1 MNNITLTIE
10 LCQEDRAR
18 LDNILTALQ
27 KSPLERAGEA
37 VGKMGEAVKAMA
49 EKVSAPAPEAPAPA
63 EEQQA
68 EPEPK
73 KQEAP
78 APAPAAP
85 EVTTEPEEPEE
96 TVPEVDTEP
105 EEPEETVPEVD
116 TATLQSKVVQLVNS
130 GKRDEAKAIILEY
143 ASCVSQVPAE
153 KRAEVLARLNKLE
166 G

>member
-1 MNNITLTIE
+1 MNNITLTVE
-10 LCQEDRAR
+10 LCAEDRAR
-18 LDNILTALQ
+18 LDNILAALQ
-27 KSPLERAGEA
+27 KSPLERAGDA

-49 EKVSAPAPEAPAPA
+49 AKVSAPAPEAPAPA
-63 EEQQA
+63 EELPF

-85 EVTTEPEEPEE
+85 EPKPAEAA
-96 TVPEVDTEP
+96 
-105 EEPEETVPEVD
+105 PEVD
-116 TATLQSKVVQLVNS
+116 TATLQSKVVQLVNG

>member
-18 LDNILTALQ
+18 LDNILAALEGQ
-27 KSPLERAGEA
+27 AVAPSIEAEPEPKKQEAQNSAGTPQNSAGTPQEA
-37 VGKMGEAVKAMA
+37 
-49 EKVSAPAPEAPAPA
+49 PAPAPA
-63 EEQQA
+63 EELPF

-78 APAPAAP
+78 APAPEPKPAPAPAA
-85 EVTTEPEEPEE
+85 
-96 TVPEVDTEP
+96 
-105 EEPEETVPEVD
+105 PEVD

>member
-18 LDNILTALQ
+18 LDNLLAAI
-27 KSPLERAGEA
+27 KSAIVLPAIEVEEA
-37 VGKMGEAVKAMA
+37 TPTQQVN
-49 EKVSAPAPEAPAPA
+49 APALEAPAPA
-63 EEQQA
+63 EELPF

-73 KQEAP
+73 KQEVPAP
-78 APAPAAP
+78 APAPAPEPKPAP
-85 EVTTEPEEPEE
+85 AA
-96 TVPEVDTEP
+96 
-105 EEPEETVPEVD
+105 PEVD
-116 TATLQSKVVQLVNS
+116 TATLQSKVVQLVNG

>member
-1 MNNITLTIE
+1 MNNITLTVE
-10 LCQEDRAR
+10 LCAEDRAR
-18 LDNILTALQ
+18 LDNIFAAI
-27 KSPLERAGEA
+27 KSAIVLPAIEVEEA
-37 VGKMGEAVKAMA
+37 TPTQQVN
-49 EKVSAPAPEAPAPA
+49 APAPEAPAPA
-63 EEQQA
+63 EELPF

-78 APAPAAP
+78 APAPAPAP
-85 EVTTEPEEPEE
+85 EPKPA
-96 TVPEVDTEP
+96 PAA
-105 EEPEETVPEVD
+105 PEVD
-116 TATLQSKVVQLVNS
+116 TATLQSKVVQLVNG